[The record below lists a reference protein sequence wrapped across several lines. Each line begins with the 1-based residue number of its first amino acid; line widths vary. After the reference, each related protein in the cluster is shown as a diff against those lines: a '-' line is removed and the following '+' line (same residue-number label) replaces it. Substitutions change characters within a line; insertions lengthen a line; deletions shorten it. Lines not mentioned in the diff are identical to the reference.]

1 MHARLSFVLM
11 FAALAAGTES
21 RAQVPAAEAQCAAK
35 PTRDCVSA
43 LAVVRQMGMDGIETL
58 IHVAEAQLDAGNLK
72 EAART
77 VTRAEAA
84 ADTLKDDGQRRNA
97 QAALAIFAT
106 VLKAMEQASAGQV
119 AEASR
124 TLATIAEQA
133 QESEYISLLFASLA
147 EGHARAG
154 RAPAAAQVMSL
165 AVLLAGAV
173 KDDNIRLLTL
183 ADVAVRRAAVFSEA
197 GDFAA
202 ATDATT
208 GLAGNKRSEALYRIA
223 EANAVTLAK
232 SGQAAEALKTL
243 AFIDNGAMRVQALC
257 TVADIYIEAGRAT
270 DIAEALSRARTTAS
284 ALREAAARDEA
295 FARIA
300 RAEARAGQLADAMT
314 TASNLKSDVW
324 RIVAFDAI
332 AAAAP
337 N

>member
-1 MHARLSFVLM
+1 MHARLSLVLM
-11 FAALAAGTES
+11 LLALVVGAES
-21 RAQVPAAEAQCAAK
+21 RAQAPAAEAQCVSK

-43 LAVVRQMGMDGIETL
+43 LAVVRQVGTDGIETL
-58 IHVAEAQLDAGNLK
+58 VHVAEAQLDAGDLK
-72 EAART
+72 AAART
-77 VTRAEAA
+77 IAQAEAA
-84 ADTLKDDGQRRNA
+84 ADALKDDGQRRNA
-97 QAALAIFAT
+97 RAALAIFAT
-106 VLKAMEQASAGQV
+106 ALKAMEQASAGQT

-133 QESEYISLLFASLA
+133 QESEYISLLFAGLA
-147 EGHARAG
+147 EGHAKAG
-154 RAPAAAQVMSL
+154 RATAAAQVMSL

-173 KDDNIRLLTL
+173 KDDNIRRLTL

-202 ATDATT
+202 ATDATV

-223 EANAVTLAK
+223 EANAATLAK

-257 TVADIYIEAGRAT
+257 TVADIYIEAGRAA
-270 DIAEALSRARTTAS
+270 DLAEVLSRAKTTAN

-300 RAEARAGQLADAMT
+300 RAEAKAGQLADAMT
-314 TASNLKSDVW
+314 TATSLKSDVW
-324 RIVAFDAI
+324 RIVALDAI